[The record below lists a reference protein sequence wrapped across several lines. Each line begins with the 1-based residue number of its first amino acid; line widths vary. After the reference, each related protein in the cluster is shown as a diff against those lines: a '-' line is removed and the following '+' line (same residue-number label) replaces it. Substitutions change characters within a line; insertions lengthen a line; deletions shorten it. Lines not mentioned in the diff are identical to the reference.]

1 MPGELV
7 LDAHNVTGHLLLGA
21 APDSPA
27 AISELLALGVTH
39 VLDCRTPRPAPPPA
53 AICPRLVWHSA
64 PTEDDGTSRGADWY
78 AACLAFADLALREA
92 GARLYCH
99 CAAGVNR
106 SPAAAYA
113 ILRGHGWAPATA
125 RDRILTRRP
134 QARPRYF
141 EDADRCL
148 RELGIAERETL

>member
-1 MPGELV
+1 M
-7 LDAHNVTGHLLLGA
+7 TGCLLLGA

-27 AISELLALGVTH
+27 AVSELLAMGVTH
-39 VLDCRTPRPAPPPA
+39 VLDCRTPRATPPPA
-53 AICPRLVWHSA
+53 AICPDLVWHSA
-64 PTEDDGTSRGADWY
+64 PTEDDGASRGIDWY
-78 AACLAFADLALREA
+78 TACLAFAELALRED

-113 ILRGHGWAPATA
+113 ILRGQGWAPLTA
-125 RDRILTRRP
+125 RARILTRRP

-148 RELGIAERETL
+148 RELGIAEQETS

>member
-7 LDAHNVTGHLLLGA
+7 LDAHTVTGRLLLGA

-27 AISELLALGVTH
+27 AVDELLALGVTH

-53 AICPRLVWHSA
+53 ATCPDLVWHSA
-64 PTEDDGTSRGADWY
+64 PTEDDGASRGAGWY
-78 AACLAFADLALREA
+78 AACLAFAEIALRED

-113 ILRGHGWAPATA
+113 ILRGQGWTPLTA
-125 RDRILTRRP
+125 RARILTRRP
-134 QARPRYF
+134 QARPHYF

-148 RELGIAERETL
+148 HELGIAEGETP